1 MKIKLPWKSRQ
12 CLKDEIE
19 HLQEQLSIISKE
31 HSKAAACNRQL
42 SKQIDDLYNSNI
54 ELMGEIEAMEQQ
66 QNEVEKLQEQVKNL
80 TAINHG
86 LISNVK
92 ELKDRNCRLAVKIR
106 QLEEKSNTYSN
117 GKKGGKR

>member
-19 HLQEQLSIISKE
+19 HLQEQLSIISEE
-31 HSKAAACNRQL
+31 HSKDAACNRNL
-42 SKQIDDLYNSNI
+42 MKQIDDLHNSNI

-66 QNEVEKLQEQVKNL
+66 QNEVERLQEEVKNL

-92 ELKDRNCRLAVKIR
+92 EMKQRNCRLAAKIR

-117 GKKGGKR
+117 AKKGSKK